1 MLLDAIA
8 ILLGAIG
15 RIGNAPQP
23 SGLSNK
29 KAYVRLFT

>member
-8 ILLGAIG
+8 ILLGTIR
-15 RIGNAPQP
+15 RIGSAPPP
-23 SGLSNK
+23 SGPPNK